1 MFLYVSLR
9 IVSNNKE
16 IILIMLVGM
25 RRSTLIVDG
34 AILWLRILLY
44 KMEKNKQERF
54 MHPLLSDLSEDVMWP
69 AASSS

>member
-1 MFLYVSLR
+1 MFVYVSLR

-54 MHPLLSDLSEDVMWP
+54 MHPLLSGLSEDVMWP